1 MVDLYNINDGVHGR
15 DGGPYLDVEQAKAE
29 EVRRAAIEGREPDFT
44 NLVSV
49 GAPLVTADQL
59 IQQHNNTRIS
69 RQDQEKFTGEITAPV
84 VATVVVATVED
95 APEVVEDEE
104 VEPSE
109 PPITPE
115 GIDL

>member
-1 MVDLYNINDGVHGR
+1 MVDLYNINDGVYGR

-29 EVRRAAIEGREPDFT
+29 EVRRAAIEDREPDFT

-84 VATVVVATVED
+84 VATVED
-95 APEVVEDEE
+95 APEVTEDEE

-109 PPITPE
+109 PLITPE